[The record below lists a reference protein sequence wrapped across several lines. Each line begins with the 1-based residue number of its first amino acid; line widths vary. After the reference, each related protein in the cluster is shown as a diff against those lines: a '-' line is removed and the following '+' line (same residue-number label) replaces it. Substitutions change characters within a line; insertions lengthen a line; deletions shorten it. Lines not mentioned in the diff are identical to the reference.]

1 MGLIGALSAIGM
13 PFQLAGTW
21 VVVDVPNCG
30 ESAVVQWTR
39 QCVLDQVQSQ
49 ALKLVALSHHV
60 ILLVS
65 IYRNS

>member
-1 MGLIGALSAIGM
+1 MGLIGALSTVGM

-30 ESAVVQWTR
+30 ESAIVKWTCL
-39 QCVLDQVQSQ
+39 CVLDQVQLQ
-49 ALKLVALSHHV
+49 ALKMVALSHHMTS
-60 ILLVS
+60 LVS